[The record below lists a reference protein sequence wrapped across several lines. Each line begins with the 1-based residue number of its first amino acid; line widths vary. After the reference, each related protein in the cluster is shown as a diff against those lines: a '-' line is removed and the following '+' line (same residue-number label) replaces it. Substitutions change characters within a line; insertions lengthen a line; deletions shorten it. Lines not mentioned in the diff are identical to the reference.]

1 MTRRGSRWLTAG
13 LLATAGVG
21 LLDMTAVMNPAPSM
35 ADDTALIMGYAET
48 PVPMQ
53 SYVDQVM
60 SLFIDPSKPLFDG
73 QPTYD
78 GYSALVVPTEEGAN
92 YQQVLSLGSAQL
104 DAAIKTAL
112 GTSGDDNNVV
122 VWGYSESSSIATQ
135 EMINIAGLPADQ
147 QYNPDQ
153 LQFVLLEDL
162 NNPNGGFLERFPQLA
177 GTEFPATP
185 ADTPYDVTIYTVQ
198 YSGSSDF
205 PEYSS
210 NILADENAMA
220 GFVDLHP
227 LLLPGYPS
235 GFDLSSLGN
244 AVLEPTSADYA
255 GNTDYYLIPTQ
266 NLPLLDLTRDL
277 GGNAFADLVQPD
289 MRVIID
295 LGYDY
300 TGGADVVTPADTG
313 SPDFDPTAVDA
324 YLSAGANQ
332 GIMAALVDVGV
343 LQKSDLLDL
352 YPYVPDVQSLFDGAL
367 SSSDPASV
375 ALATADA
382 TASANA
388 LVEALTGSDNPLAP
402 TLLTF
407 LPGFATDIADY
418 FGTYLPS
425 L

>member
-1 MTRRGSRWLTAG
+1 MTGRGARWLSAG
-13 LLATAGVG
+13 LLAGVG
-21 LLDMTAVMNPAPSM
+21 LLEIPSTMNPAVSF

-48 PVPMQ
+48 PTPMQ

-78 GYSALVVPTEEGAN
+78 GYSPLVVTTEEGAD
-92 YQQVLSLGSAQL
+92 YQQVMAAGSAQL
-104 DAAIKTAL
+104 DAAIGKAL
-112 GTSGDDNNVV
+112 TGPDDHVV
-122 VWGYSESSSIATQ
+122 VWGYSESSAIATQ
-135 EMINIAGLPADQ
+135 ELVNLGDAGKF
-147 QYNPDQ
+147 NPDQ

-162 NNPNGGFLERFPQLA
+162 NNPNGGFLERFPDLA
-177 GTEFPATP
+177 GTPFPATP
-185 ADTPYDVTIYTVQ
+185 ASTPYDVAIYSVQ

-205 PEYSS
+205 PQFSS
-210 NILADENAMA
+210 NLLADENAMA
-220 GFVDLHP
+220 GFVNLHP

-235 GFDLSSLGN
+235 SFDFSSLGN
-244 AVLEPTSADYA
+244 AVLEPVSNPNLT
-255 GNTDYYLIPTQ
+255 TDYYLIPTQ
-266 NLPLLDLTRDL
+266 NLPLLDFGRDL
-277 GGNAFADLVQPD
+277 GGNTFADLIQPD
-289 MRVIID
+289 MRVLID

-300 TGGADVVTPADTG
+300 TGNADVVTAASMGT
-313 SPDFDPTAVDA
+313 PDFDTTAVDA
-324 YLSAGANQ
+324 YLLAGANQ

-367 SSSDPASV
+367 SSHDPASV

-388 LVEALTGSDNPLAP
+388 LVDALTASDNPLAS

-407 LPGFATDIADY
+407 LPGFANDLAGL
-418 FGTYLPS
+418 FGNFLPS

>member
-21 LLDMTAVMNPAPSM
+21 VLDMTAVMNPAPSM
-35 ADDTALIMGYAET
+35 ADDTALIMGYTET
-48 PVPMQ
+48 PTPLQ

-60 SLFIDPSKPLFDG
+60 SLFIDPSTPLFDG

-78 GYSALVVPTEEGAN
+78 GYSPLVVPTEEGVN
-92 YQQVLSLGSAQL
+92 YQQVMTLGSAQL
-104 DAAIKTAL
+104 DAAISKAL
-112 GTSGDDNNVV
+112 ALPTDNVV
-122 VWGYSESSSIATQ
+122 VWGYSESTSIATQ
-135 EMINIAGLPADQ
+135 ELINLANAGNP
-147 QYNPDQ
+147 YNPDQ

-177 GTEFPATP
+177 GAEFPATP
-185 ADTPYDVTIYTVQ
+185 SDTPYDVTIYTVQ

-205 PEYSS
+205 PEYPS

-220 GFVDLHP
+220 GFVSLHP
-227 LLLPGYPS
+227 LLLPGWPT
-235 GFDLSSLGN
+235 GFDFSSIGN

-266 NLPLLDLTRDL
+266 NLPMLDLTREL
-277 GGNAFADLVQPD
+277 GGNAFADLIQPD

-295 LGYDY
+295 LGYDW
-300 TGGADVVTPADTG
+300 TGAADVVTPADMG

-324 YLSAGANQ
+324 YLLAGANQ

-367 SSSDPASV
+367 SSHDPASI

-388 LVEALTGSDNPLAP
+388 LIDALTGSDNALAP
-402 TLLTF
+402 ALLTF
-407 LPGFATDIADY
+407 LPGFADDLAG
-418 FGTYLPS
+418 FLGNFLPS

>member
-13 LLATAGVG
+13 LLATAGAG
-21 LLDMTAVMNPAPSM
+21 LLDITAVINPAPSM
-35 ADDTALIMGYAET
+35 ADDTALIMGYTET

-60 SLFIDPSKPLFDG
+60 SLFISPNTPLFAG
-73 QPTYD
+73 QPIYD
-78 GYSALVVPTEEGAN
+78 GYSALVVPTEEGAD
-92 YQQVLSLGSAQL
+92 YQLVETEGAAQL

-122 VWGYSESSSIATQ
+122 VWGYSESSTIATQ
-135 EMINIAGLPADQ
+135 EMINIAGLPAGQ

>member
-1 MTRRGSRWLTAG
+1 MTRRGSRWLKAG
-13 LLATAGVG
+13 LLATAGAG
-21 LLDMTAVMNPAPSM
+21 LLDMTAVMHPAPSM

-60 SLFIDPSKPLFDG
+60 SLFIDPSTPLFNG

-78 GYSALVVPTEEGAN
+78 GYSPLVVPTEEGAN
-92 YQQVLSLGSAQL
+92 YQQVLTLGSAQL
-104 DAAIKTAL
+104 DAAIGKAL
-112 GTSGDDNNVV
+112 ALPTDNVV
-122 VWGYSESSSIATQ
+122 VWGYSESTSIASQ
-135 EMINIAGLPADQ
+135 ELVNLAAAGNP
-147 QYNPDQ
+147 YNPDQ

-210 NILADENAMA
+210 NTLADENAMA

-227 LLLPGYPS
+227 LFLPGYPS
-235 GFDLSSLGN
+235 GFDFSSLSN
-244 AVLEPTSADYA
+244 AALEPTSADYA

-266 NLPLLDLTRDL
+266 NLPLLDLTRDF
-277 GGNAFADLVQPD
+277 GGNAFADMVQPD

-300 TGGADVVTPADTG
+300 TGAADVVTPADMGT
-313 SPDFDPTAVDA
+313 PDFDPTAVDA
-324 YLSAGANQ
+324 YLLAGANQ
-332 GIMAALVDVGV
+332 GIIASLVDMGV
-343 LQKSDLLDL
+343 LQKSDLLDM

-367 SSSDPASV
+367 SSHDPASV

-382 TASANA
+382 TASASA
-388 LVEALTGSDNPLAP
+388 LIDALTGSDNPLAP

-407 LPGFATDIADY
+407 LPGFATDLADY